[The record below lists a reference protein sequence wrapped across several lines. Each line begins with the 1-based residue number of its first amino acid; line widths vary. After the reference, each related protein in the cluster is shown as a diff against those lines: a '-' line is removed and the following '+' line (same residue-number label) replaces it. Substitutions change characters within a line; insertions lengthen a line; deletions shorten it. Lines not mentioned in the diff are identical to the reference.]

1 MRLFELP
8 LEYWRPRLCEITT
21 YIGMSIILDVTTRN
35 MAFGHYARI
44 LVDIDLSKPLHSD
57 ILVERNEF
65 AFYARVEY
73 EKLTHLYDFCKT
85 VDHTLP
91 QCKKKKKKRNLSPTK
106 MENLLLFICLQV
118 PRLQKR
124 NPVPRKTWL
133 SRLPPRPKR
142 IKTLLR
148 NSLQLLSQESNP
160 FSTM

>member
-1 MRLFELP
+1 
-8 LEYWRPRLCEITT
+8 
-21 YIGMSIILDVTTRN
+21 

-91 QCKKKKKKRNLSPTK
+91 QCKKKKKKKESQSHQDGKFVIVHLPTGSKATEKEPSAQKNLVVK
-106 MENLLLFICLQV
+106 A
-118 PRLQKR
+118 
-124 NPVPRKTWL
+124 
-133 SRLPPRPKR
+133 
-142 IKTLLR
+142 
-148 NSLQLLSQESNP
+148 
-160 FSTM
+160 STEA